1 MQKEHRIGRRV
12 YTTVCEVV
20 LYNAENELE
29 TRTVSVVGNY
39 NDKERLSAK
48 IARLLGTSQ
57 VIVKTAETNSKF
69 YSMSMD
75 DFIKH
80 ADKITD

>member
-29 TRTVSVVGNY
+29 TRTISVVGNY
-39 NDKERLSAK
+39 NDKDKLAIK
-48 IARLLGTSQ
+48 IARMLGTSQ
-57 VIVKTAETNSKF
+57 VIVKTAETTSKF

-75 DFIKH
+75 NFIKH

>member
-48 IARLLGTSQ
+48 IARMLGTSQ
-57 VIVKTAETNSKF
+57 VIVKTAETTSKF

>member
-29 TRTVSVVGNY
+29 SRTVSVVGNY

-48 IARLLGTSQ
+48 IARMLGTSQ
-57 VIVKTAETNSKF
+57 VIVRTMETTSKF

>member
-57 VIVKTAETNSKF
+57 VIVKTAETTSKF

-75 DFIKH
+75 EFIKH

>member
-39 NDKERLSAK
+39 NDRERLSAK

-57 VIVKTAETNSKF
+57 VIVKTAETTSKF

>member
-29 TRTVSVVGNY
+29 SRTVSVVGNY

-48 IARLLGTSQ
+48 IARMLGTSQ
-57 VIVKTAETNSKF
+57 VIVKTAETTSKF